1 MSTMLLEPR
10 EFRLLDGLRL
20 NPRKS
25 FGGKVR
31 GERLTKKKGVS
42 IEFADYREYAE
53 GDDLRHLDWNVL
65 ARLDASVIRTYR
77 DEEDLALYVLLDASA
92 SMGFG
97 EPTKFEAATRLAC
110 AMGYVGLNGGDA
122 VVPRI
127 LGKREPNPSTMR
139 GRASYPKLAAWASQ
153 PRDIEESKGGLTAS
167 LKLFAATSTRNGVA
181 LLISDGLDP
190 DISTAI
196 RTLGGR
202 GHEVLFLQIL
212 SDVEIDPDL
221 EGDLRLLDAESGKPT
236 EITANSYA
244 LKEYKHRLQNHNQTI
259 IEAIRRVGGR
269 HALIQPD
276 QPVERVLQNVL
287 KREGWV
293 K

>member
-1 MSTMLLEPR
+1 MLLEPR

-65 ARLDASVIRTYR
+65 ARLDSPVMRTYR
-77 DEEDLALYVLLDASA
+77 DEEDLALYILLDASA

-97 EPTKFEAATRLAC
+97 EPTKFDSASRLAC
-110 AMGYVGLNGGDA
+110 AVGYVGLGGGDA

-127 LGKREPNPSTMR
+127 LGKREPNHSTLR
-139 GRASYPKLAAWASQ
+139 GRASYPRLVGWATQ
-153 PRDIEESKGGLTAS
+153 PRDLEMAKDGLSTS
-167 LKLFAATSTRNGVA
+167 IRSFAGSSTRAGIA

-190 DISTAI
+190 DISSAI
-196 RTLGGR
+196 RILGGR
-202 GHEVLFLQIL
+202 GHEVLFLQVL

-221 EGDLRLLDAESGKPT
+221 EGDLRLLDSESGRPI
-236 EITANSYA
+236 EITANSFA
-244 LKEYKHRLQNHNQTI
+244 LKEYRRRLQDHNQSI
-259 IEAIRRVGGR
+259 VESIRRVGGR
-269 HALIQPD
+269 HAIVNPSQTLED
-276 QPVERVLQNVL
+276 VLQNVFR
-287 KREGWV
+287 REGWV
-293 K
+293 R

>member
-1 MSTMLLEPR
+1 MSLMLLDAR

-65 ARLDASVIRTYR
+65 ARLDSPVMRTYR
-77 DEEDLALYVLLDASA
+77 DEEDLALHLLIDASA

-97 EPTKFEAATRLAC
+97 EPSKYTAATRLAC
-110 AMGYVGLNGGDA
+110 AVGYVGLNGGDA

-127 LGKREPNPSTMR
+127 LGKREPNQATLR
-139 GRASYPKLAAWASQ
+139 GRASYPRLVGWATQFRDTELAK
-153 PRDIEESKGGLTAS
+153 DGL
-167 LKLFAATSTRNGVA
+167 ATSLRAFVGTSARAGIA
-181 LLISDGLDP
+181 LLLSDGLDP
-190 DISTAI
+190 EIGNAI
-196 RTLGGR
+196 RMLGGR

-212 SDVEIDPDL
+212 SDVEIDPEL
-221 EGDLRLLDAESGKPT
+221 EGDLRLIDSESGRVT

-244 LKEYKHRLQNHNQTI
+244 LKEYRRRLDEHNQSI
-259 IEAIRRVGGR
+259 VEVVRRVGGR
-269 HALIQPD
+269 HALVRPD
-276 QPVERVLQNVL
+276 QPLDSILQNVL
-287 KREGWV
+287 KREAWV

>member
-1 MSTMLLEPR
+1 MLLEPR

-65 ARLDASVIRTYR
+65 ARLDSSVIRTYQ
-77 DEEDLALYVLLDASA
+77 DEEDLALYLLLDASA

-97 EPTKFEAATRLAC
+97 EPSKFESATKLAC
-110 AMGYVGLNGGDA
+110 AVGYVGLNGGDA
-122 VVPRI
+122 VMPRI
-127 LGKREPNPSTMR
+127 LGKREPNIATLR
-139 GRASYPKLAAWASQ
+139 GRASYPRLVAWASQ
-153 PRDIEESKGGLTAS
+153 PRDVEQARDS
-167 LKLFAATSTRNGVA
+167 LSVSLRSFAATSSRAGVV
-181 LLISDGLDP
+181 LLLSDGLDP
-190 DISTAI
+190 EIGGAI
-196 RTLGGR
+196 RILGGR

-212 SDVEIDPDL
+212 SDVERDPDL
-221 EGDLRLLDAESGKPT
+221 EGDLRLLDAESGKPI

-244 LKEYKHRLQNHNQTI
+244 LKEYRRRLQEHNQSI
-259 IEAIRRVGGR
+259 VNSIRRVGGR
-269 HALIQPD
+269 HALVQPD
-276 QPVERVLQNVL
+276 QPLEQVLQSVL
-287 KREGWV
+287 KRDGWI

>member
-1 MSTMLLEPR
+1 MLLDAR

-65 ARLDASVIRTYR
+65 ARLDSPVMRTYR
-77 DEEDLALYVLLDASA
+77 DEEDLALHVLVDASA

-97 EPTKFEAATRLAC
+97 EPSKYTAATRLAC
-110 AMGYVGLNGGDA
+110 AVGYVGLNGGDA

-127 LGKREPNPSTMR
+127 LGRREPNQATLR
-139 GRASYPKLAAWASQ
+139 GRASYPRLVGWATQFRDTEAAK
-153 PRDIEESKGGLTAS
+153 DGL
-167 LKLFAATSTRNGVA
+167 ATSLRAFVGTSARAGIA
-181 LLISDGLDP
+181 LLLSDGLDP
-190 DISTAI
+190 EIGTAI
-196 RTLGGR
+196 RMLGGR
-202 GHEVLFLQIL
+202 GHEVLFMQIL

-221 EGDLRLLDAESGKPT
+221 EGDLRLIDAESGRVT

-244 LKEYKHRLQNHNQTI
+244 LKEYRRRLEDHNQSI
-259 IEAIRRVGGR
+259 VEVVRRVGGR
-269 HALIQPD
+269 HALVRPD
-276 QPVERVLQNVL
+276 QPLDSILQNVL
-287 KREGWV
+287 KREAWV